1 MIHPFFQKFDHKF
14 TIKQKMMM
22 AFLGIGLLPIFI
34 VSVIAFVVS
43 KDALS
48 SQVFRDLASVRDVKT
63 AQVTN
68 FFKERK
74 TDLNILLETVD
85 SLRDVAFD
93 KLRSVQENK
102 KALIEHRFEDLR
114 KNVLYLSKS
123 VLLLQA
129 LKDFGSTIDGKGN
142 FDWILYNFFEREKYA
157 SSLREFVSLY
167 DFYDLML
174 LSPKG
179 QVLYSVKKEADL
191 GMNLFDDFLLDR
203 TISDRIMTKKE
214 REHTAPKGVDETF
227 IFDFKPYPLS
237 NSPQPLALMGSPI
250 RGKDGTVSGILI
262 VKITPDIV
270 NKIVQRREGMGVTG
284 ETYIASASHGTI
296 ALRSD
301 RLVKPGLFGDPLV
314 DDHIES
320 VLTHRMM
327 PFIRIGDTGISELVA
342 YDALDI
348 EGLDWVMV
356 SVMDLEEAI
365 DPRKTP
371 LTDDFFSRYVDA
383 YPIENLYLISSDGII
398 FYSAQ
403 KDKEIKTRQI
413 PLNAKAS
420 PLASIYKKVI
430 KTHAVSFVDFTRFEY
445 GGSPTPYAFLGA
457 PLIYEDQ
464 IELIV
469 VLQISVAPFNEMMK
483 IGDSAQMSKEV
494 YLIGSD
500 QLLRSNSRLLPDVY
514 SVDQSLMSP
523 DLIRI
528 DTVPAIHALAGQ
540 RGTTIAQDYRDITV
554 FSAYCP
560 LNIMDVEWGVIAE
573 IDQDEA
579 HASLKL
585 FSFIAFLFAIL
596 ATFGIVVIS
605 LWISKRLTSPILSL
619 KNAVNRLRYED
630 FSGTHSTW
638 KNEIPR
644 DALPQYTEHA
654 TDEHQEIREKKYDP
668 NHAFVG
674 EIESNDELRLL
685 AEAFNEMAFTIR
697 NNAMILE
704 QKITL
709 LEKADTEAKRTQAE
723 LMLTDNVFKNTIE
736 GIVITD
742 PSGSIQRVNRA
753 FTEITGY
760 TEEEAIGQNPRIL
773 RSDRHSS
780 EFYQQMWEKL
790 LDGGQWSGEI
800 WNRRKDGSAYPEWLS
815 ISSLKNDQGDIS
827 HFISL
832 FHDISEI
839 KMREEELQ
847 FLAFHDPLTQLPNR
861 KLFYDRA
868 KVALRTAKRFG
879 RKMGLLYMDM
889 DNFKTINDAYG
900 HPFGDEFLCSVKEI
914 ISSICR
920 ESDTFARYGGDE
932 FVIILNNLKTSHD
945 AIDFSER
952 VIDLFKA
959 PLNVREE
966 KIYTSISIGLS
977 VFPDDGDDIVT
988 LEKNADMALYEAKRR
1003 GKRNTFRYRQN
1014 LEDEMLRKVSL
1025 ERRLRDAIVD
1035 FSSFKL
1041 FYQPKVDIVSHTIYG
1056 VEALLRW
1063 LPDGE
1068 MISPADFIP
1077 IAEET
1082 NMIIPLGEWIIHQA
1096 MSDIKTIHDHF
1107 DTSHEIRPPTSSDY
1121 SNLPIANADNG
1132 KKMDDAPWRPY
1143 LSINLSG
1150 KQFNDGNLFNI
1161 IEGALKESGYDRSRL
1176 IFEITESIP
1185 MHNTERSIKIMNR
1198 FNDMGMA
1205 LSIDDFGTGYSS
1217 LSYLKRFPI
1226 HELKIDRSF
1235 IKDLPDDK
1243 LDAAISQTI
1252 ITMANNLNFQVVAE
1266 GVETREQLMFL
1277 KDHGCRLIQGFL
1289 FYKPLPINALQDVME
1304 TVERDGIP
1312 IISS

>member
-1 MIHPFFQKFDHKF
+1 
-14 TIKQKMMM
+14 M
-22 AFLGIGLLPIFI
+22 AFLGIGLLPILI

-43 KDALS
+43 RDALS

-63 AQVTN
+63 AQVTD
-68 FFKERK
+68 FFTERK

-102 KALIEHRFEDLR
+102 KALIEHRFEDLK
-114 KNVLYLSKS
+114 KNVSYLSKS
-123 VLLLQA
+123 TFLLQA
-129 LKDFGSTIDGKGN
+129 LKDFESTLDGKGN
-142 FDWILYNFFEREKYA
+142 FDWVLYNFFEREKYA
-157 SSLREFVSLY
+157 SSLREFVTLY
-167 DFYDLML
+167 EFYDLML

-203 TISDRIMTKKE
+203 TISDRIVTKKE
-214 REHTAPKGVDETF
+214 SDHTAPKGVDETF
-227 IFDFKPYPLS
+227 IFDFEPYPVS
-237 NSPQPLALMGSPI
+237 NPPQPLALVGSPI

-327 PFIRIGDTGISELVA
+327 PFIRIGDTGTSELVA

-348 EGLDWVMV
+348 QGLDWVMV
-356 SVMDLEEAI
+356 SVMNLEEAI

-383 YPIENLYLISSDGII
+383 YPIEDLYLISSDGII
-398 FYSAQ
+398 FYSA
-403 KDKEIKTRQI
+403 KKGKEIKTRQSS
-413 PLNAKAS
+413 LNATAS
-420 PLASIYKKVI
+420 PLASIYKKVT
-430 KTHAVSFVDFTRFEY
+430 KTRAVSFVDFTRFEY

-457 PLIYEDQ
+457 PLIYQDQ

-469 VLQISVAPFNEMMK
+469 VLQIPVAPFNEMMM
-483 IGDSAQMSKEV
+483 IGDGAQMTKEV

-528 DTVPAIHALAGQ
+528 DTVPAIRALAGQ
-540 RGTTIAQDYRDITV
+540 RGTTIAQNYRDITV

-573 IDQDEA
+573 IDLDEA
-579 HASLKL
+579 HASLRL
-585 FSFIAFLFAIL
+585 FSFMAFLFAIL

-619 KNAVNRLRYED
+619 KNAVVQLRNEG
-630 FSGTHSTW
+630 FRGTHSTGR
-638 KNEIPR
+638 KG
-644 DALPQYTEHA
+644 ALPQPIGLGEN
-654 TDEHQEIREKKYDP
+654 EKKGEDID
-668 NHAFVG
+668 NHAENPPIVG

-709 LEKADTEAKRTQAE
+709 LEKADAEAKRTQME
-723 LMLTDNVFKNTIE
+723 LMLTDNVFKHTIE

-742 PSGSIQRVNRA
+742 PSGTIQRVNRA

-773 RSDRHSS
+773 KSNRHST
-780 EFYQQMWEKL
+780 EFYQEMWDRLVNE
-790 LDGGQWSGEI
+790 GQWSGEI

-815 ISSLKNDQGDIS
+815 ISSLKNEQGDIS
-827 HFISL
+827 NFVSL
-832 FHDISEI
+832 FHDISES
-839 KMREEELQ
+839 KMKEEQLE

-879 RKMGLLYMDM
+879 RRMGLLYMDM
-889 DNFKTINDAYG
+889 DNFKTINDSYG
-900 HPFGDEFLCSVKEI
+900 HPFGDEFLCSVKQT

-932 FVIILNNLKTSHD
+932 FVIILNDIKTSHD
-945 AIDFSER
+945 AIEFSER

-959 PLNVREE
+959 PLDVRGE
-966 KIYTSISIGLS
+966 KIYTSLSIGLS

-1003 GKRNTFRYRQN
+1003 GKGNTFRYRQN
-1014 LEDEMLRKVSL
+1014 LEDEMLRKISL
-1025 ERRLRDAIVD
+1025 ETRLRDAIDD

-1063 LPDGE
+1063 FPDGE

-1096 MSDIKTIHDHF
+1096 MSDIKTIHNHF
-1107 DTSHEIRPPTSSDY
+1107 DTSHEIRPPTPSDY
-1121 SNLPIANADNG
+1121 SNVRIAKADKG
-1132 KKMDDAPWRPY
+1132 EKMDDAPWRPY

-1150 KQFNDGNLFNI
+1150 KQFNDDNLFNI
-1161 IEGALKESGYDRSRL
+1161 IENALKKSDYDRSRL

-1198 FNDMGMA
+1198 FNEMGMA

-1277 KDHGCRLIQGFL
+1277 KAHGCRLIQGFL
-1289 FYKPLPINALQDVME
+1289 FYKPLPINVLQNEME

-1312 IISS
+1312 IISSS